1 MKRDRFLKSSL
12 ILIFANLITS
22 VFAFIFS
29 IILSRKL
36 GAEGMGLYGLIMPVY
51 DLFVCLLSGGMVTA
65 ISKVAAVY
73 FSKDDFNNLNNS
85 IDVSL
90 TFNSILATFIVCII
104 FINAPY
110 IGIKIIKDPRAIHA
124 IQVMC
129 PGIFFISLSSI
140 LKGYFYGISEVKIPA
155 IIDISE
161 KFLRIT
167 LIVTIISLFSLKDI
181 RSTVTAAY
189 ITLAIG
195 EFISFAVLY
204 IMYKIKKKGLKFNS
218 SYCEDKIQL
227 LFNVLVISFPLCL
240 NGFLT
245 TTLSAISTLI
255 VPRRLVAS
263 GIEYNLA
270 LSMIGKFD
278 GMALNIIF
286 LPITIINS
294 MSIVLIPDLSE
305 KMSNRDYWAIEHRVS
320 QIIKISLLLGI
331 VTMIICITL
340 SGYLGELFYKR
351 YDLDS
356 YIKFAALSAP
366 VVFVSI
372 STLGILNGIGKQNI
386 ILRNSLISAV
396 IELILIYILTGI
408 PWINIYGCGISLI
421 VTYFII
427 LILNMHEIIKE
438 NFYGHS

>member
-1 MKRDRFLKSSL
+1 MKRDRFLKNSL
-12 ILIFANLITS
+12 ILICSNLITS
-22 VFAFIFS
+22 ILAFVFS

-51 DLFVCLLSGGMVTA
+51 DLFVCLLSSGMVTA
-65 ISKVAAVY
+65 LSKVAAVY
-73 FSKDDFNNLNNS
+73 FSRDDFNNLNDS
-85 IDVSL
+85 MDISL
-90 TFNSILATFIVCII
+90 TFNSILATFIVCMI

-110 IGIKIIKDPRAIHA
+110 IGTNIIKDSRAVHA

-129 PGIFFISLSSI
+129 PGIFFIALSSI
-140 LKGYFYGISEVKIPA
+140 LKGYFYGISNVKIPA

-167 LIVTIISLFSLKDI
+167 LIIVVISLFSLKDI
-181 RSTVTAAY
+181 KNTVTAAY

-195 EFISFAVLY
+195 EFISFAILY
-204 IMYKIKKKGLKFNS
+204 IMYKIKKENLKFNS
-218 SYCEDKIQL
+218 FYREDKIQL
-227 LFNVLVISFPLCL
+227 LFNVLIISFPLCI

-245 TTLSAISTLI
+245 TLLSAISTLI
-255 VPRRLVAS
+255 VPRRLVSS

-270 LSMIGKFD
+270 LSMIGRFD

-305 KMSNRDYWAIEHRVS
+305 KMNNKDYWAIEHRVS
-320 QIIKISLLLGI
+320 QIIKISLFLGI
-331 VTMIICITL
+331 ATMIICITM
-340 SGYLGELFYKR
+340 SGYLGELFYNR

-356 YIKFAALSAP
+356 YIKFASLSAP
-366 VVFVSI
+366 MVFMSI
-372 STLGILNGIGKQNI
+372 STFGILNGIGKQNI
-386 ILRNSLISAV
+386 ILRNSLISSI

-421 VTYFII
+421 VTHFII
-427 LILNMHEIIKE
+427 VILNMHEIIKE
-438 NFYGHS
+438 NFYSNL